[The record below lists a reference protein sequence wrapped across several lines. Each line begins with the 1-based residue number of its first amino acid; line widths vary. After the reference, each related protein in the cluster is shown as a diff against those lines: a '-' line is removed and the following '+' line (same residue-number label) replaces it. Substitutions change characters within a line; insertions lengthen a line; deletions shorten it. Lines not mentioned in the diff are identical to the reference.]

1 MPLTKAKVRRLG
13 SSLGFVVP
21 REIVKRLGLKAGDEV
36 IFEID
41 RAGIEDAFG
50 SMKDWI
56 VDPQR
61 LKREVRKGG

>member
-1 MPLTKAKVRRLG
+1 M
-13 SSLGFVVP
+13 P